1 MLLLPKSFTHS
12 NNLTH
17 STSNTKIS
25 VFAIISVIV
34 VLSSTC
40 SNTRLVSLE
49 QRLFLRSRGDINDTD
64 YIDYD
69 SLPLLRRLFCWGI
82 VSALFAAMAVVTQ
95 VLFYL
100 WLVVNAIGMWNAL
113 LPIAIMFVLLLCYMW
128 AMSTISVGTCGIA
141 SILLLDG
148 VLFCM
153 KLSGDIS
160 LSWLTISIPMMLVQ
174 VVWSGH
180 LIIVASQVFR
190 SVYELTYTQRI
201 SLSLYLVSFLLSFVA
216 EFITCVMEE
225 NSGSVPL
232 LLWTFAVPFFM
243 IGGIIIMR
251 EEGSLMASSRGYID
265 PQPLSRTD
273 EGWETLSSS
282 ITISLLLG
290 TIVVSKTL
298 RLDDRE
304 VYNDDYRYDR
314 NGHIPT
320 YTIVERGLN
329 RDLISNTS
337 MTAIDTSS
345 GRKAS
350 GELSEFI

>member
-1 MLLLPKSFTHS
+1 MFHIDSYLWS
-12 NNLTH
+12 NDC
-17 STSNTKIS
+17 
-25 VFAIISVIV
+25 FW
-34 VLSSTC
+34 
-40 SNTRLVSLE
+40 
-49 QRLFLRSRGDINDTD
+49 SRGDINDTD

-180 LIIVASQVFR
+180 DYCSIASFSQ
-190 SVYELTYTQRI
+190 
-201 SLSLYLVSFLLSFVA
+201 
-216 EFITCVMEE
+216 CV
-225 NSGSVPL
+225 
-232 LLWTFAVPFFM
+232 
-243 IGGIIIMR
+243 
-251 EEGSLMASSRGYID
+251 
-265 PQPLSRTD
+265 
-273 EGWETLSSS
+273 
-282 ITISLLLG
+282 
-290 TIVVSKTL
+290 
-298 RLDDRE
+298 
-304 VYNDDYRYDR
+304 
-314 NGHIPT
+314 
-320 YTIVERGLN
+320 
-329 RDLISNTS
+329 
-337 MTAIDTSS
+337 
-345 GRKAS
+345 
-350 GELSEFI
+350 